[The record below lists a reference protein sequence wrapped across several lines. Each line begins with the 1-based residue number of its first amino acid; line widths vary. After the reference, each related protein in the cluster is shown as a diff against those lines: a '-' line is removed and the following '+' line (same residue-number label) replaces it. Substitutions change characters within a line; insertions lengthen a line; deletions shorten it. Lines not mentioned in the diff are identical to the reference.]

1 MHDVRMITAPELK
14 AMLHDGEE
22 IAVLDAREE
31 GDFATS
37 HLLMASALPLSQLE
51 SHLGKRV
58 PRRSARVVWM
68 DAHEGFAQRAAA
80 RSAVLGYTDVSMLE
94 GGIEAWRM
102 AGYTV
107 YTGMHLPSKAFAEVV
122 EHDDETPWVSAIT
135 LQEMTQANPNLTI
148 LDSRS
153 YEEYHANSIPGAMS
167 CPGAELVYRITDI
180 VKSPDE
186 MVVVNCGGRTRSIIG
201 AQSLINAGIPN
212 PVVSLRDGTMAWHLA
227 GLEVANGRQ
236 VQPPAVSEQSMAWAT
251 GAAERVA
258 RRFCIEQID
267 AATLAAYQADAQ
279 RTVYLLDVRTAQ
291 EFETSHLVGVRCVGG
306 GQLVQETDRHL
317 AVWGARVVLTDEDGV
332 RATMTASWLAQM
344 GWDVCVY
351 VPSADAPRETGP
363 YDEPVLGLDLAQPDE
378 ISAIELALELGSSR
392 APVVVDIAPSLVY
405 AEGHLAGAWF
415 ATRARLESGRAE
427 LPTAH
432 GVVVTSPDG
441 VSAALCAAQ
450 LVVEG
455 VSARALVGGTA
466 AWRAAGKS
474 WEVGMTKLATPPND
488 LWHTP
493 RARDPERREAAMREY
508 LTWETALVF
517 QIKQDEDCRYR
528 SFPAL
533 ERSVS

>member
-1 MHDVRMITAPELK
+1 
-14 AMLHDGEE
+14 
-22 IAVLDAREE
+22 
-31 GDFATS
+31 
-37 HLLMASALPLSQLE
+37 
-51 SHLGKRV
+51 
-58 PRRSARVVWM
+58 
-68 DAHEGFAQRAAA
+68 
-80 RSAVLGYTDVSMLE
+80 
-94 GGIEAWRM
+94 
-102 AGYTV
+102 
-107 YTGMHLPSKAFAEVV
+107 
-122 EHDDETPWVSAIT
+122 
-135 LQEMTQANPNLTI
+135 
-148 LDSRS
+148 
-153 YEEYHANSIPGAMS
+153 
-167 CPGAELVYRITDI
+167 
-180 VKSPDE
+180 
-186 MVVVNCGGRTRSIIG
+186 
-201 AQSLINAGIPN
+201 
-212 PVVSLRDGTMAWHLA
+212 
-227 GLEVANGRQ
+227 
-236 VQPPAVSEQSMAWAT
+236 MAWAT

-405 AEGHLAGAWF
+405 AQGHLAGAWF